1 LKKDPVE
8 MKTIRFKI
16 DEKLLKK
23 VEAIRGSSPQII
35 KLEHKEMTVP
45 EVEQLYYEVK
55 SQSKPE
61 VLSRLIDIN
70 DIKLSLVFSN
80 TKKRDELVNKP
91 EDNHSNNQISN
102 LVNEFEKLRAE
113 MAYKDAL
120 IKSMKDDKIKDMQNQ
135 LNSLHFEYQKLL
147 NQLLKPRPHKWW
159 KFWN

>member
-1 LKKDPVE
+1 

-16 DEKLLKK
+16 DEELLKK
-23 VEAIRGSSPQII
+23 LDAGSSPQII

-45 EVEQLYYEVK
+45 KVEQFYFEVK

-70 DIKLSLVFSN
+70 DIKLSLVFCN
-80 TKKRDELVNKP
+80 TKRCGKRDE
-91 EDNHSNNQISN
+91 HSNYQISD

-147 NQLLKPRPHKWW
+147 NQLLKPKPQKWW
-159 KFWN
+159 QFWS